1 MCVHFVLK
9 LLEKELSFCL
19 YIRIVLS
26 KKIKSRL
33 RSEVE
38 IFFSVRTFNWIFAS
52 SQAGIGHRVSEMST
66 KSLLIVESIS
76 YRKNF
81 NEMIKVQSFSLGP
94 KFHRSPAS
102 SQAGFGHRVGETST
116 KSLLIATTISSR
128 RNIDE
133 VTQNFASQFS
143 TSQNVS
149 R

>member
-1 MCVHFVLK
+1 MLYPVFG
-9 LLEKELSFCL
+9 SFL
-19 YIRIVLS
+19 
-26 KKIKSRL
+26 
-33 RSEVE
+33 
-38 IFFSVRTFNWIFAS
+38 IFFLIVYSLTLFKSYLNGFALTTFRSVHLIGLLLSS
-52 SQAGIGHRVSEMST
+52 SQAGIGHRVSEMFT

-94 KFHRSPAS
+94 KFPRSPAS

-133 VTQNFASQFS
+133 VTQNFDSQFS